1 MRTIIYILAIGLGL
15 QSMQGQQTV
24 AAAGGDA
31 TGDGGT
37 LSFTV
42 GQVVYTAVNGINGSA
57 SQGVQQAYTVETLT
71 VVKPELSVAMAVFP
85 NPVTDQLSIRTN
97 DFDHHKLSY
106 QLFDLQGKLL
116 RKGRITSQETS
127 VNMTDLP
134 ITTYLMYIV
143 NEHNKRAKT
152 FKIIKN

>member
-1 MRTIIYILAIGLGL
+1 MKTFFYTVLIGLGL

-24 AAAGGDA
+24 AAAGGEA
-31 TGDGGT
+31 AGDGGT

-42 GQVVYTAVNGINGSA
+42 GQVVYTAVNGSNGSA

-71 VVKPELSVAMAVFP
+71 VVQPELSVAMSVFP

-97 DFDHHKLSY
+97 DFNHHKLSY

-116 RKGRITSQETS
+116 RKGRITTQETS

-143 NEHNKRAKT
+143 NEDNKRAKT